1 MQIAQFAH
9 SHSIALLCRKR
20 QPALSRSQC
29 GQKLIFAVLRRNNLV
44 EGSVAFTQNALR
56 KRITGFGRRLQVG
69 CRGLTKFI

>member
-20 QPALSRSQC
+20 QPALSRPQC

-44 EGSVAFTQNALR
+44 EGSVSFAQNALR
-56 KRITGFGRRLQVG
+56 KRITGFGHRLQIERRRLS
-69 CRGLTKFI
+69 KFI